1 MKREWIFFWIV
12 AVIWGSSFLFMRIG
26 VEEVPPAQLAFTRI
40 GIAAV
45 CMNIV
50 LFFTGRRYPRDWNTL
65 VSLVVLGIVNTGI
78 PFTLLAWGEQTV
90 ESGLTSILQAITP
103 VFALVIAHFAFAD
116 ERITPMKIAG
126 ITISFVGILVLT
138 RLDNLTS
145 VGDLGGEIAIL
156 VASLCYAIGTNYSRR
171 MLRERGIDSIV
182 VSTVTM
188 TGATVATFILMYALP
203 LIGERIPVDYTSFS
217 PEILQI
223 LFVLGFLNTF
233 LAYLMFYAA
242 IGKLGGARASMVTYV
257 VPVVAVTLGAVF
269 LNEVIDARLIFGS
282 ALILLGLALVNGWLN
297 WLINP
302 QKLNTKTA
310 TSN

>member
-65 VSLVVLGIVNTGI
+65 VSLIVLGIVNTGI

-257 VPVVAVTLGAVF
+257 VPVVAVTLGAIF
-269 LNEVIDARLIFGS
+269 LDEVIDARLIFGS

>member
-257 VPVVAVTLGAVF
+257 VPVVAVTLGAIF
-269 LNEVIDARLIFGS
+269 LDEVIDARLIFGS

>member
-26 VEEVPPAQLAFTRI
+26 VEEIPPAQLAFIRI

-45 CMNIV
+45 CMNVV
-50 LFFTGRRYPRDWNTL
+50 LFFTGRRYPTDRNTL
-65 VSLVVLGIVNTGI
+65 VSLVLLGIVNTGL

-103 VFALVIAHFAFAD
+103 LFALLIAHFAFAD
-116 ERITPMKIAG
+116 ERITPMKIVG
-126 ITISFVGILVLT
+126 ISISFAGILVLT

-145 VGDLGGEIAIL
+145 LGDLGGEIAIL
-156 VASLCYAIGTNYSRR
+156 VASLCYGIGTNFSRR

-188 TGATVATFILMYALP
+188 TGATAFTFVLMYLVP
-203 LIGERIPVDYTSFS
+203 LIGERAPVAISS
-217 PEILQI
+217 LSGEVLQI
-223 LFVLGFLNTF
+223 MFVLGFLNTF
-233 LAYLMFYAA
+233 IAYLMFYSV

-257 VPVVAVTLGAVF
+257 VPVVAITLGAVF
-269 LNEVIDARLIFGS
+269 LNEVIDARLLFGS
-282 ALILLGLALVNGWLN
+282 FLILLGLALVNSWLN

-302 QKLNTKTA
+302 QKLAAKPVV
-310 TSN
+310 SS